1 MFARSELAGAALVCA
16 GAGLAGLHPAQT
28 SLIPVG
34 FLAGLAAV
42 GSPSYADAVVRG
54 GKAGALG
61 GLLFVSLTG
70 LVAAARM
77 TSVLGPLFAVDVFLF
92 TSFAMAV
99 MLLPLYGIEGLVV
112 GPLVRWLGGKAGN
125 LIDGSLDLNPRQ

>member
-1 MFARSELAGAALVCA
+1 MFDRSELAAAALVCV
-16 GAGLAGLHPAQT
+16 GAALAGLHPAQT
-28 SLIPVG
+28 ALVPAG

-61 GLLFVSLTG
+61 GVLFVTLTG
-70 LVAAARM
+70 LGVAARM
-77 TSVLGPLFAVDVFLF
+77 ASFLGPLFAVDVFLF

-99 MLLPLYGIEGLVV
+99 MLVPLYGIEGLVV
-112 GPLVRWLGGKAGN
+112 GPLVQWLGGKAN
-125 LIDGSLDLNPRQ
+125 EVKSGSRDPR